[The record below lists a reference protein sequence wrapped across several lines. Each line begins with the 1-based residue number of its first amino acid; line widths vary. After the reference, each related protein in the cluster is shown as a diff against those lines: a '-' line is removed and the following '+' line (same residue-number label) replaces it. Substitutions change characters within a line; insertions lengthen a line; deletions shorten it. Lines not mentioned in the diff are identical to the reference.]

1 MDLNLS
7 PEDRAFRDQAR
18 AWFQRNVPRA
28 ELKTLEER
36 RAWHRTMYDAGY
48 VGMGWPTEYGGRGA
62 TPMQQAIAA
71 DEMARANAPAPIN
84 GLGVGFIGP
93 TIIIHGTPEQKQ
105 RYLKKIL
112 TAEELWCQLYS
123 EPNSGSDLASLQTS
137 AVKQDGYYLVNG
149 QKVWNSQAMTA
160 DLAILL
166 ARTDP
171 TVPKHKGISYFI
183 IDMHDPGVEVRPLK
197 QITGSSEFCEVFMT
211 NVKIPVE
218 NLIGAEG
225 QGWELA

>member
-7 PEDRAFRDQAR
+7 PEHRASRDQAR
-18 AWFQRNVPRA
+18 RWFSATVPRA

-93 TIIIHGTPEQKQ
+93 TIIRPGTPEPQP
-105 RYLKKIL
+105 RH
-112 TAEELWCQLYS
+112 
-123 EPNSGSDLASLQTS
+123 P
-137 AVKQDGYYLVNG
+137 
-149 QKVWNSQAMTA
+149 
-160 DLAILL
+160 
-166 ARTDP
+166 
-171 TVPKHKGISYFI
+171 
-183 IDMHDPGVEVRPLK
+183 
-197 QITGSSEFCEVFMT
+197 
-211 NVKIPVE
+211 
-218 NLIGAEG
+218 
-225 QGWELA
+225 

>member
-84 GLGVGFIGP
+84 GL
-93 TIIIHGTPEQKQ
+93 
-105 RYLKKIL
+105 
-112 TAEELWCQLYS
+112 
-123 EPNSGSDLASLQTS
+123 
-137 AVKQDGYYLVNG
+137 
-149 QKVWNSQAMTA
+149 
-160 DLAILL
+160 
-166 ARTDP
+166 AR
-171 TVPKHKGISYFI
+171 
-183 IDMHDPGVEVRPLK
+183 
-197 QITGSSEFCEVFMT
+197 
-211 NVKIPVE
+211 
-218 NLIGAEG
+218 
-225 QGWELA
+225 